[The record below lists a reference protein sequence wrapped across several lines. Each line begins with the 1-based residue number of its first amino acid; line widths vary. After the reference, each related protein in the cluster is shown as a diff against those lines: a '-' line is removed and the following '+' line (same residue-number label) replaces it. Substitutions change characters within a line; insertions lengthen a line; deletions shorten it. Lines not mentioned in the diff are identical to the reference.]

1 LGYFIKNTLKIL
13 SINMATNQ
21 KDQAT
26 ASATAPPETGLR
38 FFREILGQDWV
49 VSHLKTTMAAGR
61 LSHAYLFL
69 GPKGVGKASTA
80 RALAA
85 ALNCAQP
92 EADGDACGAC
102 PSCRRL
108 AAGTHPDFLVISPEE
123 SKAQINIEK
132 IRELRRLT
140 GYPPLGGGWRVVLI
154 RPAEA
159 LSAVNDA
166 AANALL
172 KTLEEPPPRH
182 LLVLTARGEAD
193 LLPTIVSRCHKLAFA
208 PLPSALIIRE
218 LESRRGLPRSQAALV
233 AALSGGSLGQ
243 ALDLDPATLVQQ
255 RDQVLSDLGQL
266 SRGSAGA
273 VLEWA
278 QRLTKNRPDL
288 ENFLLLAQLWY
299 RDLLLTHFQAPAGL
313 LAHQDLR
320 PALEQEQAAGEP
332 ATWFAHFKALGA
344 AQRQLQ
350 ANLNPELT
358 LDILGLCLQRQR
370 NPHGRH

>member
-1 LGYFIKNTLKIL
+1 
-13 SINMATNQ
+13 
-21 KDQAT
+21 
-26 ASATAPPETGLR
+26 LR

-49 VSHLKTTMAAGR
+49 VSHLKTAMGAGR

-69 GPKGVGKASTA
+69 GPAGVGKAATA

-92 EADGDACGAC
+92 AADGDACGTC
-102 PSCRRL
+102 PSCRRMN
-108 AAGTHPDFLVISPEE
+108 AGTHPDFLVIGPEG
-123 SKAQINIEK
+123 SQAQIKIEQ

-154 RPAEA
+154 KPAEA
-159 LSAVNDA
+159 LSALNTA

-208 PLPSALIIRE
+208 PLPTALIIRE
-218 LESRRGLPRSQAALV
+218 LESRRALATPQAALV
-233 AALSGGSLGQ
+233 AALSGGSLGR
-243 ALDLDPATLVQQ
+243 ALTLDPEELVKQ
-255 RDQVLSDLGQL
+255 RDQVLADLGSFKQ
-266 SRGSAGA
+266 GTATV

-278 QRLTKNRPDL
+278 QRLTKNRADL
-288 ENFLLLAQLWY
+288 DNFLLLAQLWY
-299 RDLLLTHFQAPAGL
+299 RDLLLSYFQAPAAL
-313 LAHQDLR
+313 LAHQDLLPLLSR
-320 PALEQEQAAGEP
+320 ERAGGTPE
-332 ATWFAHFKALGA
+332 TWFANFGALGT

-358 LDILGLCLQRQR
+358 LDIMGLRLQRQGTIHDPR
-370 NPHGRH
+370 

>member
-1 LGYFIKNTLKIL
+1 
-13 SINMATNQ
+13 MATSKKEQETTN
-21 KDQAT
+21 KP
-26 ASATAPPETGLR
+26 SSPESGLV
-38 FFREILGQDWV
+38 FFRDILGQDWV
-49 VSHLKTTMAAGR
+49 VSHLKTAMRRGR

-69 GPKGVGKASTA
+69 GPDGVGKASTA

-92 EADGDACGAC
+92 AADGDACGQC

-108 AAGTHPDFLVISPEE
+108 NAGTHPDFLAITPPSEG
-123 SKAQINIEK
+123 SQAQIKIEQ

-154 RPAEA
+154 KPAEA
-159 LSAVNDA
+159 LSALNEA

-172 KTLEEPPPRH
+172 KTLEEPPPGH

-208 PLPSALIIRE
+208 PLPSALIRRE
-218 LESRRGLPRSQAALV
+218 LESRRGLPPAQAALV
-233 AALSGGSLGQ
+233 AALSGGSLGR
-243 ALDLDPATLVQQ
+243 ALILEPEELVRQ
-255 RDQVLSDLGQL
+255 RDQALADLAQL
-266 SRGSAGA
+266 DRGSATA

-278 QRLTKNRPDL
+278 QRLTKNRGDL
-288 ENFLLLAQLWY
+288 DDFLLLAQLWY
-299 RDLLLTHFQAPAGL
+299 RDLLLSYFQAPASH
-313 LAHQDLR
+313 LAHQDLL
-320 PALEQEQAAGEP
+320 PALAQARAAGQPE
-332 ATWFAHFKALGA
+332 TWFAKFRALGA

-358 LDILGLCLQRQR
+358 LNILGFRLQRQ
-370 NPHGRH
+370 GSRHDHR